1 MSDQTTLA
9 PDNGRVLAQQR
20 LTQLQA
26 DWTAASSLADLG
38 LRKSPMP
45 PAKPMPL
52 PTDYDRTN
60 VIQACRYGDLSAL
73 QELLAQN
80 VDIHENDDHA
90 LQWAAQNGHTEIV
103 GILLDLG
110 ADIHVHD
117 DHCLKIA
124 ADQGHTDTVRFLL
137 DRGAKIH
144 AENDIS
150 LNWAAFSGHT
160 ETARL
165 LLDRGADNHSKLA
178 VTYAFLQGHFETLD
192 LLIDRGASIELS
204 SEQGQSYRLYKQE
217 QQTGFKRSI
226 QAKETLTEIFN
237 IAAWT
242 GHVPEMKAL
251 WSQVPEALH
260 SELDFS
266 HVLSDVT
273 IQSMKQR
280 KPKLTLIK

>member
-1 MSDQTTLA
+1 MSNQTTLA
-9 PDNGRVLAQQR
+9 PDNSRVLAQQR

-26 DWTAASSLADLG
+26 DWAAASSLAGLG
-38 LRKSPMP
+38 MRTSPMP
-45 PAKPMPL
+45 PAKPMPF
-52 PTDYDRTN
+52 PDGYNRTD
-60 VIQACRYGDLSAL
+60 VIQACRYGDLPAL

-80 VDIHENDDHA
+80 VDIHENDDQA

-117 DHCLKIA
+117 DNCLKIA
-124 ADQGHTDTVRFLL
+124 ADQGHTGTVEFLL

-144 AENDIS
+144 AENDMS
-150 LNWAAFSGHT
+150 LNWAAFSGQT
-160 ETARL
+160 ETTRL
-165 LLDRGADNHSKLA
+165 LLDRGADSHSKLA

-204 SEQGQSYRLYKQE
+204 SEQGQNYRAYKQE
-217 QQTGFKRSI
+217 QQTGFKNSI
-226 QAKETLTEIFN
+226 HAKETLAEIFN
-237 IAAWT
+237 TAAWT
-242 GHVPEMKAL
+242 GHAPEMRAL

-266 HVLSDVT
+266 HVLADVT
-273 IQSMKQR
+273 VQSMKQR